1 MSMQNKRIFLTW
13 FQPSVPD
20 YDPVYFLRCHSEG
33 NDPSDEV
40 TKVWRCA
47 FEPSI
52 EDPGKYLIFFKEDL
66 MVLVIFRLYLYPLE
80 EDLYVKM

>member
-1 MSMQNKRIFLTW
+1 MF
-13 FQPSVPD
+13 
-20 YDPVYFLRCHSEG
+20 FLRCHSEG

-52 EDPGKYLIFFKEDL
+52 EDPGNYKNLKKKVMLTSSLEL
-66 MVLVIFRLYLYPLE
+66 KNELSAVIE
-80 EDLYVKM
+80 C